1 VKNLQQQKKWTILIY
16 ANGNNELQ
24 PEIWQSKIAAENTG
38 SHQNVNVVLQISR
51 EKDTLVS
58 ILRPSI
64 SFPSRVAKWI
74 GTRRYLIDNGKSTL
88 LKDLGK
94 INMSSPA
101 TLYEFTKWAIPLYPA
116 QNYMLILSGHGY
128 QFVGAITDY
137 SQHAPFIMGISEMC
151 TAIERACSEL
161 NCKIDLLVC
170 DICYFNSIEV
180 MYEFGKKEAPAVK
193 NVLTYFLTGPIAGL
207 PLNRIIHTVQT
218 NCFADLKNQIVNLT
232 QILQNPGHLVAFE
245 INSTKL
251 AYLKNLYNNLA
262 ERYLETNSVL
272 NLTALLYHSNPTDHW
287 LSTFVSEIKSHTL
300 SLVIS
305 RPPNLVTNINL
316 LFVANSPTPHQDKL
330 ALYSKLAFTQNNAWL
345 NLLNKTKDYSPPKTN
360 YNHELIPTKL
370 AFDEVLT
377 YISIMNPTLSN
388 DQKKVI
394 LRNLINYKQ
403 WL

>member
-1 VKNLQQQKKWTILIY
+1 MKNLQQQKKWTILIY

-207 PLNRIIHTVQT
+207 PLNRIIHTV
-218 NCFADLKNQIVNLT
+218 K
-232 QILQNPGHLVAFE
+232 
-245 INSTKL
+245 
-251 AYLKNLYNNLA
+251 
-262 ERYLETNSVL
+262 
-272 NLTALLYHSNPTDHW
+272 
-287 LSTFVSEIKSHTL
+287 
-300 SLVIS
+300 
-305 RPPNLVTNINL
+305 
-316 LFVANSPTPHQDKL
+316 
-330 ALYSKLAFTQNNAWL
+330 
-345 NLLNKTKDYSPPKTN
+345 
-360 YNHELIPTKL
+360 
-370 AFDEVLT
+370 
-377 YISIMNPTLSN
+377 
-388 DQKKVI
+388 
-394 LRNLINYKQ
+394 
-403 WL
+403 